1 LFISL
6 RCSSVVTTDQELFAL
21 ARAQHGVVATRQLLA
36 LGMSRGRVSTLSSR
50 GWLQA
55 AHRGVY
61 LVGPIHGPRARLMA
75 ATLAGGDAAML
86 SHRSGGELWAV
97 GPALSGAVSVTLV
110 GRGGRSRP
118 GITVH
123 VARRLSDEDVTSHDG
138 IPVTAPGRTL
148 LDLATQLPRRD
159 LARAVEQ
166 AEMLG
171 LVHGDWL
178 DPLLTRNPRHRG
190 AAALRAGTRAA
201 DAPAMT
207 RSEAERRLLELV
219 RAARLPPPRTNQ
231 RIHGHEVDFV
241 WSEHRL
247 VAEVDGFAFH
257 SSRSSFERDRRRDAH
272 LVANGYRVVRIT
284 WRQLTTEPESVVALL
299 ARALAS

>member
-1 LFISL
+1 M
-6 RCSSVVTTDQELFAL
+6 TADQELFAL

-36 LGMSRGRVSTLSSR
+36 LGMSRGRVSTLKAR

-75 ATLAGGDAAML
+75 ATLAGGDAAWL
-86 SHRSGGELWAV
+86 SHRSGGELWSV

-123 VARRLSDEDVTSHDG
+123 VARRVSDEDVTSHDG

-166 AEMLG
+166 AEILG
-171 LVHGDWL
+171 LVQGDWL
-178 DPLLTRNPRHRG
+178 DALLIRNPRHRG
-190 AAALRAGTRAA
+190 AAALRAVTRAA
-201 DAPAMT
+201 EAPAMT

-231 RIHGHEVDFV
+231 RIHGHEVDFL
-241 WSEHRL
+241 WPRQRL
-247 VAEVDGFAFH
+247 IAEVDGFAFH

-272 LVANGYRVVRIT
+272 LIANGHRVIRIT
-284 WRQLTTEPESVVALL
+284 WRQLTMEPESVVALL

>member
-1 LFISL
+1 M
-6 RCSSVVTTDQELFAL
+6 TADQELFAL
-21 ARAQHGVVATRQLLA
+21 ARAQHGVVATGQLLA
-36 LGMSRGRVSTLSSR
+36 LGMSRGRISTLEAR

-61 LVGPIHGPRARLMA
+61 LVGPIHGPRVRLMA
-75 ATLAGGDAAML
+75 ATLAGGDATWL
-86 SHRSGGELWAV
+86 SHRSGGGLWGV

-110 GRGGRSRP
+110 GRGARSRP

-123 VARRLSDEDVTSHDG
+123 LARRLSDEDVTSHDG

-166 AEMLG
+166 AEILG

-178 DPLLTRNPRHRG
+178 GPLLTRNPWHRG
-190 AAALRAGTRAA
+190 AAALRAITRAA

-231 RIHGHEVDFV
+231 RLHGYEVDFL

-247 VAEVDGFAFH
+247 VAEVDRFAFH

-272 LVANGYRVVRIT
+272 LIANGYRVIRIT
-284 WRQLTTEPESVVALL
+284 WRQLTLEPESVVALL